1 MSSRKRRKEER
12 KTMFKQFCFKCTD
25 KTDDKPKSDTILKN
39 SYSISYIVGPQI
51 FGHCYSLQVAY
62 LTFS

>member
-1 MSSRKRRKEER
+1 
-12 KTMFKQFCFKCTD
+12 MFKQFCLKFAD

-39 SYSISYIVGPQI
+39 SYSISYKVGPQI